1 MAVERNLGRAHGVDH
16 NTGGIRGIPHL
27 ELVFEVQR
35 HIAER
40 GAFQTHE
47 RELAVVKPSHVIGR
61 SDMHV
66 VRIHVVRH
74 HGSDGAGLGDL
85 LGFQTGTLQH
95 VHEVHVAAHIELVGA
110 VQAHA
115 TVFEQTGEHTVG
127 DRGADLGLDVVA
139 DDRHTS
145 VTELLRPLRIGG
157 DEHRQAVHERTASV
171 HSGLSVSLVRL
182 LGTNRQVGNQHVD
195 LLVTQHLRHIHRLG
209 VRLRNHL
216 TVVLAQTV
224 VGRAT
229 QHLHTQIRH
238 VRELDGVVLGGS
250 DRLGQVL
257 AHLQRIDVE
266 RGDEFDVTHAVATE
280 IVVHQAG
287 NLILVLGVLVILN
300 ALHQRRGAIAHAGD
314 SHSNAHLKTTPLLCI
329 SQVYQSPSIPT
340 TAL

>member
-1 MAVERNLGRAHGVDH
+1 MAVERNLRRAHGVDH

-27 ELVFEVQR
+27 KLVFQIQR

-40 GAFQTHE
+40 GAFKTHE
-47 RELAVVKPSHVIGR
+47 GELAVVKPSHVIGR
-61 SDMHV
+61 ADMHV
-66 VRIHVVRH
+66 VRIHLVRH

-85 LGFQTGTLQH
+85 LGFQAGTLQH
-95 VHEVHVAAHIELVGA
+95 VHEVHVAADVKLVRTI
-110 VQAHA
+110 QTHA
-115 TVFEQTGEHTVG
+115 AILEQTGQHAVRDG
-127 DRGADLGLDVVA
+127 GADLRLDIVA